1 MTKEYVVFYRVSTA
15 RQGKSGLG
23 LEAQKRDVQ
32 LFLDQYS
39 EEPFEV
45 LDTFTA
51 VQSGKESDDCPELQ
65 EALDKCRKTG
75 AELLCA
81 KPCRLTRDVEFMAKL
96 LKDKRITLRIASM
109 PNADKFQLHIY
120 TALNEQEREFISIR
134 TKQALAVA
142 RSRGRKL
149 GGLRPGTAERNEGA
163 KRTADAD
170 ARKVASIIVPMR
182 NKHCTLAQ
190 IATALNDANI
200 PTPRG
205 CEWAPMSVSNALKR
219 LEIGEIPASQ
229 GGK

>member
-1 MTKEYVVFYRVSTA
+1 MTKEYVIFYRVSTK

-23 LEAQKRDVQ
+23 LEAQERDVR
-32 LFLDQYS
+32 LFLEQYS

-51 VQSGKESDDCPELQ
+51 VQSGKKSDDCPELQ
-65 EALDKCRKTG
+65 EALDLCRKTG
-75 AELLCA
+75 VELLCA

-120 TALNEQEREFISIR
+120 TALNEQEREFISVR

-149 GGLRPGTAERNEGA
+149 GGLRPGTAERNEAA
-163 KRTADAD
+163 KATADAD

-182 NKHCTLAQ
+182 QNKASLAQ
-190 IATALNDANI
+190 IAKALNDAKI

-205 CEWAPMSVSNALKR
+205 REWAPMSVSNALKR
-219 LEIGEIPASQ
+219 LAAA
-229 GGK
+229 

>member
-1 MTKEYVVFYRVSTA
+1 MTKQYVVFYRVSTK

-23 LEAQKRDVQ
+23 LEAQERDVQ
-32 LFLDQYS
+32 LFLERYS

-65 EALDKCRKTG
+65 EALDLCRKTG

-96 LKDKRITLRIASM
+96 LKDRRITLRIASM

-120 TALNEQEREFISIR
+120 TALNEQEREFISVR

-149 GGLRPGTAERNEGA
+149 GGLRPGTAARNLAA
-163 KRTADAD
+163 KATADAD

-182 NKHCTLAQ
+182 QNKASLAQ
-190 IATALNDANI
+190 IAKALNDAKI

-205 CEWAPMSVSNALKR
+205 RQWAPMSVSNALKR
-219 LEIGEIPASQ
+219 MA
-229 GGK
+229 

>member
-1 MTKEYVVFYRVSTA
+1 MTKKYVCFYRVSTKK
-15 RQGKSGLG
+15 QGKSGLG
-23 LEAQKRDVQ
+23 LEAQERDIQ
-32 LFLDQYS
+32 LFLERYS

-65 EALDKCRKTG
+65 QALDLCRKTG

-120 TALNEQEREFISIR
+120 TALNEQEREFISVR

-142 RSRGRKL
+142 RSRGQKL
-149 GGLRPGTAERNEGA
+149 GGLRPGTAERNEAA
-163 KRTADAD
+163 KATADAD

-182 NKHCTLAQ
+182 QNKASLAQ
-190 IATALNDANI
+190 IAKALNDAKI

-205 CEWAPMSVSNALKR
+205 REWAPMSVSNALKR
-219 LEIGEIPASQ
+219 LAAA
-229 GGK
+229 